1 MPAVQNLLWQPLRQI
16 RLVEGKSPDTIVR
29 VSFYPLGKPIPAFYA
44 DSALA
49 EAKKRFPH
57 FPLIAVEPVYGNNA

>member
-1 MPAVQNLLWQPLRQI
+1 MTSPQNLLWQPLRQI
-16 RLVEGKSPDTIVR
+16 RLVEGKSPDIIVR

-57 FPLIAVEPVYGNNA
+57 FPLIAVEPCDGKN